1 MGIIQAWLENTPK
14 ALMAASCKA
23 GDDTS
28 LIRTG
33 KRGMKIFCTI
43 GSIPICLLKADF
55 PRRAMSFTRS
65 VSRSG
70 RVLARSVPLL
80 SRFLSMVISRVGREL
95 LFVMS

>member
-1 MGIIQAWLENTPK
+1 
-14 ALMAASCKA
+14 
-23 GDDTS
+23 
-28 LIRTG
+28 
-33 KRGMKIFCTI
+33 
-43 GSIPICLLKADF
+43 
-55 PRRAMSFTRS
+55 MSFTRS